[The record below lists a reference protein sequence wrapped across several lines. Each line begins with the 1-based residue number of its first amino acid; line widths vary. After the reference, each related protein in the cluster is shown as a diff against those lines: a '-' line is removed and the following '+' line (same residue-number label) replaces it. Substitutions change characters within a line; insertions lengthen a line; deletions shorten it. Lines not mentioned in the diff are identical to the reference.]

1 MGRRKLNRK
10 AALVY
15 IPMGLIH
22 YIGQKGTN
30 DCGIS

>member
-1 MGRRKLNRK
+1 MGRKGANRN
-10 AALVY
+10 AALVE